1 MIAAILAVICIMVIA
16 MSGRVFAT
24 IVVVILLVGWIFVH
38 IIKEVRIENGK
49 IKITYYK
56 EW

>member
-1 MIAAILAVICIMVIA
+1 MIAAMLAVICIMA
-16 MSGRVFAT
+16 MAMCGRVLAT
-24 IVVVILLVGWIFVH
+24 VMVVILLGVWVFMH
-38 IIKEVRIENGK
+38 IVKDMEIKNGK